1 MAQPIT
7 SAVAITPGQE
17 KQLVRFVADAAESA
31 TKSAVAQADF
41 LDKDGAQQVIVRG
54 DELKV
59 AIERATLNILKQL
72 SSRYLVLA
80 ETRLLKPVSKSTVPA
95 RTKPFSVAEFYQT
108 GTGLYVYDMF
118 ADCLDLKARQM
129 VDSAPERPYV
139 VSLLKVSAYDT
150 DIRKELPKAH
160 LSTLE
165 DIAGLIEAQP
175 NGKSGFLLNNG
186 YANIFYVEGKN
197 GEVFAVDVS
206 WNSGYRSSWNVYVWG
221 LGKIG
226 KWCTGD
232 QVLCPGNAAL

>member
-7 SAVAITPGQE
+7 SAVTSGQD
-17 KQLVRFVADAAESA
+17 KQIVRFVADAAEA
-31 TKSAVAQADF
+31 AAKTAVAQATF
-41 LDKDGAQQVIVRG
+41 LDKDGAQLVIVRG

-59 AIERATLNILKQL
+59 AIERATINALKQL
-72 SSRYLVLA
+72 SSRYPVLA

-95 RTKPFSVAEFYQT
+95 RTKPFNAAEFYQI
-108 GTGLYVYDMF
+108 GTGLYVYDTF
-118 ADCLDLKARQM
+118 ADRLDLSARQT

-139 VSLLKVSAYDT
+139 ASLLKANAYDR
-150 DIRKELPKAH
+150 DIRKELPDTH

-197 GEVFAVDVS
+197 GEVFAVGVD
-206 WNSGYRSSWNVYVWG
+206 WISGNRKWRVFDWELDG
-221 LGKIG
+221 IG
-226 KWCTGD
+226 RWCAD
-232 QVLCPGNAAL
+232 RQVLCPGNAAL